1 MVTTIS
7 YQLTITPMSSQHF
20 TTHFSWVN
28 DVPTVPAVEWIPGS
42 YGNFLRAWRLGLS
55 PNDSVTISRTQFL
68 TACSNLGFKDAG
80 KAPWPSDSM

>member
-1 MVTTIS
+1 M
-7 YQLTITPMSSQHF
+7 
-20 TTHFSWVN
+20 
-28 DVPTVPAVEWIPGS
+28 WIPGS

-80 KAPWPSDSM
+80 KAPWPSGMGGMLEDHPSEVTNQI

>member
-1 MVTTIS
+1 M
-7 YQLTITPMSSQHF
+7 PSQ
-20 TTHFSWVN
+20 
-28 DVPTVPAVEWIPGS
+28 AMGQRWIPGS

-80 KAPWPSDSM
+80 KAPWPGNDVGLSDPDPGSSQSPGWPLENPHTMGTY